1 MTNYA
6 TKFGISDTA
15 YYIKDANLI
24 QVVITDVYVHET
36 IAACTTPIFSYR
48 VHYPATSAGVGT
60 AISTKT
66 LFFES
71 DLMYLSEAQATMALL
86 LASKAAEIQGLQ

>member
-1 MTNYA
+1 MTTYA

-15 YYIKDANLI
+15 YYIKDSNLI

-36 IAACTTPIFSYR
+36 IAAFTTPLISYK
-48 VHYPATSAGVGT
+48 VTYPATSAGVGT
-60 AISTKT
+60 AISGKT

-71 DLMYLSEAQATMALL
+71 DLMYLTEAQATMTQI
-86 LASKAAEIQGLQ
+86 LATKAAAIQGLQ